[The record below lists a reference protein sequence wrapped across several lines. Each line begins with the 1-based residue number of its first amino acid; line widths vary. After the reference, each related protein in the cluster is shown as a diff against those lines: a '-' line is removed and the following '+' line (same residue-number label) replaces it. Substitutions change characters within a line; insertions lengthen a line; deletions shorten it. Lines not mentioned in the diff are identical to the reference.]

1 MSKFVCEDDAIFFNI
16 YLSVKSCG
24 YSVVSDL
31 WRADTLFFM

>member
-1 MSKFVCEDDAIFFNI
+1 MSKCVCENDATFFKI